1 MGKEYRFGRYAE
13 VPQDEFWDK
22 KPDATVSRIQDE
34 IDGKYSI
41 SSMPTGEAGSA
52 YSPRNSRRRI
62 NS

>member
-22 KPDATVSRIQDE
+22 KPDATVSRIKDE

-41 SSMPTGEAGSA
+41 SSMPTDEARR
-52 YSPRNSRRRI
+52 RNSSRRI